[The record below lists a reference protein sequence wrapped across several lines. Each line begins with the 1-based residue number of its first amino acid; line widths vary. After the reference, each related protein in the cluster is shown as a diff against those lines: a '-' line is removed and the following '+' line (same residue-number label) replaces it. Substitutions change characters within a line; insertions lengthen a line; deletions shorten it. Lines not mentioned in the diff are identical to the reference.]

1 MCSTGN
7 LLVHCYRNVKG
18 AVVYLQTPVDLVKN
32 KIVVLKCFLDTALQL
47 VLFKGCLVGAAYC
60 LLPGRQC
67 LPYIDTKQRGCK
79 CYFRFVCRA

>member
-32 KIVVLKCFLDTALQL
+32 KIVC
-47 VLFKGCLVGAAYC
+47 
-60 LLPGRQC
+60 
-67 LPYIDTKQRGCK
+67 TKMFSG
-79 CYFRFVCRA
+79 YSFAISLI